1 MNLNIPENIYKRAPL
16 PFRGNKTKWIK
27 DLTRYFIHNHDK
39 FEDYIFIDVFG
50 CSGIISQA
58 IAKLYPNNKVIY
70 NDFDYYTKLLTK
82 SNIDKLNELR
92 TKICNIT
99 QKYEHLAKINDNDS
113 NKIRYLIKHYYPNFE
128 NNNKLKNIFAAW
140 LMFNATDFKFNSSFY
155 NRLPKNNYSYVD
167 INDYLP
173 KNVIIKHLEY
183 KDLINKYKPILNKS
197 LLILDPPYLGTS
209 KEFYNKEWDLKDTY
223 NILKL
228 CIKYKCLL
236 FEANSSNVIRLIKT
250 INGNSPIKYKL
261 FNKHNLGSDSKSID
275 YLYLFNI

>member
-1 MNLNIPENIYKRAPL
+1 MNLNTIYKRAPL

-27 DLTRYFIHNHDK
+27 DLIKYFVKNHDK
-39 FEDYIFIDVFG
+39 FKNYTFIDVFG
-50 CSGIISQA
+50 CSGIISSLL
-58 IAKLYPNNKVIY
+58 AKLYPNNKVIY

-82 SNIDKLNELR
+82 SNINKLNELR
-92 TKICNIT
+92 TKIYDIVKN
-99 QKYEHLAKINDNDS
+99 QHLSKINDEDS
-113 NKIRYLIKHYYPNFE
+113 DKIRYLIKHYYPNFE

-140 LMFNATDFKFNSSFY
+140 LMFNGTDFKFDSTFY
-155 NRLPKNNYSYVD
+155 NRLPKNNYSNVD
-167 INDYLP
+167 IKDYLP
-173 KNVIIKHLEY
+173 DNVIIEHLEY

-223 NILKL
+223 NVLKL

-250 INGNSPIKYKL
+250 INGNSPIHYKL
-261 FNKHNLGSDSKSID
+261 MNKHNLGSDSKSVD
-275 YLYLFNI
+275 YLYLFNIS

>member
-1 MNLNIPENIYKRAPL
+1 MDLNNIYKRAPL

-27 DLTRYFIHNHDK
+27 DLINYFVKNHDK
-39 FEDYIFIDVFG
+39 FENLVFIDVFG
-50 CSGIISQA
+50 CSGIISSLL
-58 IAKLYPNNKVIY
+58 AKLYPNNKVIY

-82 SNIDKLNELR
+82 PNINRLNELR
-92 TKICNIT
+92 TKIYNII
-99 QKYEHLAKINDNDS
+99 KNEELAKINDDDS
-113 NKIRYLIKHYYPNFE
+113 NKIRYLIKHYYPNYE

-140 LMFNATDFKFNSSFY
+140 LMFNGTDFKLNSPFY
-155 NRLPKNNYSYVD
+155 NRLPKNNYDYVD

-173 KNVIIKHLEY
+173 DNVIIEHLEY

-209 KEFYNKEWDLKDTY
+209 KEFYNKEWNLKDTY
-223 NILKL
+223 CVLNL

-236 FEANSSNVIRLIKT
+236 FEANTSNVIRLIKT
-250 INGNSPIKYKL
+250 ISPNINLKYKL
-261 FNKHNLGSDSKSID
+261 LNKHNLGSDSNSID

>member
-1 MNLNIPENIYKRAPL
+1 MNLNIPENIYKRPPL

-27 DLTRYFIHNHDK
+27 DLIKYFIRNHDK
-39 FEDYIFIDVFG
+39 FKDYTFIDVFG
-50 CSGIISQA
+50 GSGIISQA

-92 TKICNIT
+92 REIYEIAS
-99 QKYEHLAKINDNDS
+99 KYEYKAKINDNDS
-113 NKIRYLIKHYYPNFE
+113 NKIRYLIKKEYPNFE
-128 NNNKLKNIFAAW
+128 TNNNLKNIFAAW

-155 NRLPKNNYSYVD
+155 NVLPKNNYSYVD

-173 KNVIIKHLEY
+173 NNVIIEHLEY

-223 NILKL
+223 NILRL

-250 INGNSPIKYKL
+250 ISPNIDLKYKL
-261 FNKHNLGSDSKSID
+261 FNKHSLSSHSKSID

>member
-1 MNLNIPENIYKRAPL
+1 MNLNTIYKRAPL

-27 DLTRYFIHNHDK
+27 DLIKYFIHNHDK
-39 FEDYIFIDVFG
+39 FKDYTFIDVFG
-50 CSGIISQA
+50 CSGIVSSLL
-58 IAKLYPNNKVIY
+58 AKLYPNNKVIY

-82 SNIDKLNELR
+82 PNIDRLNELR
-92 TKICNIT
+92 TKIYNIA
-99 QKYEHLAKINDNDS
+99 QNYEQKINDNDC
-113 NKIRYLIKHYYPNFE
+113 NKIRYLIKRYYPNFE

-140 LMFNATDFKFNSSFY
+140 LMFNATDFKLNSPFY
-155 NRLPKNNYSYVD
+155 NRLPKTNYSYVD

-173 KNVIIKHLEY
+173 NNVIIEHLEY

-209 KEFYNKEWDLKDTY
+209 KEFYNKDWDLKDTY

-250 INGNSPIKYKL
+250 IDKSPIKYKL
-261 FNKHNLGSDSKSID
+261 FNKHSLGSHSKSID
-275 YLYLFNI
+275 YLYLFNIS

>member
-1 MNLNIPENIYKRAPL
+1 MNLNTIYKRAPL
-16 PFRGNKTKWIK
+16 PLRGNKTKWIK
-27 DLTRYFIHNHDK
+27 DLIKYFVRNHDK
-39 FEDYIFIDVFG
+39 FEDFVFIDVFG
-50 CSGIISQA
+50 CSGIISSLL
-58 IAKLYPNNKVIY
+58 AKLYPNNKVIY

-82 SNIDKLNELR
+82 PNIDRLNELR
-92 TKICNIT
+92 TKIYNIA
-99 QKYEHLAKINDNDS
+99 QNYEQKINDDDS
-113 NKIRYLIKHYYPNFE
+113 NKIRYLIKRYYPNFE

-140 LMFNATDFKFNSSFY
+140 LMFNATDFKLNSPFY

-173 KNVIIKHLEY
+173 DNVIIEHLEY

-209 KEFYNKEWDLKDTY
+209 KEFYNKEWNLKDTY

-236 FEANSSNVIRLIKT
+236 FEANTSNVIRLIKT
-250 INGNSPIKYKL
+250 ISPNINLKYKL
-261 FNKHNLGSDSKSID
+261 FNKHNLGSHSKSID

>member
-1 MNLNIPENIYKRAPL
+1 MNLITIYKRAPL
-16 PFRGNKTKWIK
+16 PLRGNKTKWIK
-27 DLTRYFIHNHDK
+27 DLIKYFAHNYDK
-39 FEDYIFIDVFG
+39 FEDFVFIDVFG
-50 CSGIISQA
+50 GSGIVSSLL
-58 IAKLYPNNKVIY
+58 AKLYPNNKVIY

-82 SNIDKLNELR
+82 SNIDRLNELR
-92 TKICNIT
+92 TKIYNIA
-99 QKYEHLAKINDNDS
+99 QNYEYLAKINDNDC
-113 NKIRYLIKHYYPNFE
+113 NKIRYLIKRYYPNFE

-140 LMFNATDFKFNSSFY
+140 LMFNATDFKLNSPFY

-173 KNVIIKHLEY
+173 DNVIIEHLEY

-209 KEFYNKEWDLKDTY
+209 KEFYNKEWNLKDTY

-236 FEANSSNVIRLIKT
+236 FEANSSNVIRLIKA
-250 INGNSPIKYKL
+250 ISPNIDLKYKL
-261 FNKHNLGSDSKSID
+261 FDKHNLGSHSKSID

>member
-1 MNLNIPENIYKRAPL
+1 MNLNNIYKRAPL

-27 DLTRYFIHNHDK
+27 DLINYFVKNHDK
-39 FEDYIFIDVFG
+39 FENLVFIDVFG
-50 CSGIISQA
+50 CSGIISSLL
-58 IAKLYPNNKVIY
+58 AKLYPNNKVIY

-82 SNIDKLNELR
+82 PNIDRLNELR
-92 TKICNIT
+92 TKIYNII
-99 QKYEHLAKINDNDS
+99 KNEELAKINDDDS
-113 NKIRYLIKHYYPNFE
+113 NKIRYLIKHYYPNYE

-140 LMFNATDFKFNSSFY
+140 LMFNGTDFKFDSTFY
-155 NRLPKNNYSYVD
+155 NRLPKNNYDYVD

-173 KNVIIKHLEY
+173 DNVIIEHLEY

-209 KEFYNKEWDLKDTY
+209 KEFYNKEWNLKDTY
-223 NILKL
+223 SVLNL

-236 FEANSSNVIRLIKT
+236 FEANTSNVIRLIKT
-250 INGNSPIKYKL
+250 ISPNINLKYKL

>member
-1 MNLNIPENIYKRAPL
+1 MNLNTIYKRAPL

-27 DLTRYFIHNHDK
+27 DLIKYFVKNHDK
-39 FEDYIFIDVFG
+39 FENLVFIDVFG
-50 CSGIISQA
+50 CSGIISSLL
-58 IAKLYPNNKVIY
+58 AKLYPNNKVIY
-70 NDFDYYTKLLTK
+70 NDFDNYTKLLTK
-82 SNIDKLNELR
+82 PNIDRLNELR
-92 TKICNIT
+92 TKIYNII
-99 QKYEHLAKINDNDS
+99 KNEELAKINDDDS
-113 NKIRYLIKHYYPNFE
+113 NKIRYLIKRYYPNYE

-140 LMFNATDFKFNSSFY
+140 LMFNGTDFKLNSPFY

-173 KNVIIKHLEY
+173 DNVIIEHLEY

-209 KEFYNKEWDLKDTY
+209 KEFYNKDWNLKDTY

-250 INGNSPIKYKL
+250 INSNSPIHYKL
-261 FNKHNLGSDSKSID
+261 LNKHNLGSDSKSID
-275 YLYLFNI
+275 YLYLFNIS

>member
-1 MNLNIPENIYKRAPL
+1 MNLNTIYKRAPL

-27 DLTRYFIHNHDK
+27 DLIKYFVNNHDK
-39 FEDYIFIDVFG
+39 FKDLVFIDVFG
-50 CSGIISQA
+50 CSGIISSLL
-58 IAKLYPNNKVIY
+58 AKLYPNNKVIY

-82 SNIDKLNELR
+82 PNIDRLNELR
-92 TKICNIT
+92 TKIYNII
-99 QKYEHLAKINDNDS
+99 KNEKLAKINDDDCD
-113 NKIRYLIKHYYPNFE
+113 KIRYLIKRYYPNYE

-140 LMFNATDFKFNSSFY
+140 LMFNGTNFKLNSPFY

-173 KNVIIKHLEY
+173 DNVIIEHLEY

-209 KEFYNKEWDLKDTY
+209 KEFYNKEWNLKDTY
-223 NILKL
+223 NILNL

-236 FEANSSNVIRLIKT
+236 FEANTSNVIRLIKT
-250 INGNSPIKYKL
+250 IDKSPIKYKL
-261 FNKHNLGSDSKSID
+261 FNKHNLGSDSNSID